1 MVYTPPLYDAFLID
15 SVARLNKKNAQTVY
29 LINRLRILLNR
40 NQFSKDFKQFR
51 HAVAFRLNNVL
62 ESMAPN
68 RKKSIPFLHP

>member
-40 NQFSKDFKQFR
+40 NQFSKDFKNISSYRWFANGIR
-51 HAVAFRLNNVL
+51 IYVL
-62 ESMAPN
+62 CY
-68 RKKSIPFLHP
+68 